1 MLQHVFTW
9 CLQELK
15 NDLEHE
21 VSRLWN
27 LLGDDCLEVSVLLVL
42 IEMSHFV
49 KFVDDQLP
57 DIGVVKLW

>member
-27 LLGDDCLEVSVLLVL
+27 LLGDDGLEVSVLLVL